1 MAKMT
6 ADELKR
12 LVLSRGWTEKEADFL
27 VNGPTNSN
35 IRGMAILG
43 QEQPQYLEIARK
55 QVNELMDRRANQ
67 AGGFLDS
74 VLKRLGI

>member
-43 QEQPQYLEIARK
+43 QEQPQYLDIARE
-55 QVNELMDRRANQ
+55 QVNELMNRRANQ

>member
-12 LVLSRGWTEKEADFL
+12 LVLSKGWTEKEADFL

-43 QEQPQYLEIARK
+43 QEQPQYLDIARE
-55 QVNELMDRRANQ
+55 QVNELMNRRANQ